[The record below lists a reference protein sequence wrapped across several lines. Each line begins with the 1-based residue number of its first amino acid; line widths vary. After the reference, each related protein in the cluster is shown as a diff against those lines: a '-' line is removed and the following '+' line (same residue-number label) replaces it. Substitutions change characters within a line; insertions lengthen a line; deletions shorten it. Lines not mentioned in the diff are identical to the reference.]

1 MRGRGEMAAV
11 LGGVLALGCVDDVP
25 ARFQE
30 SKHALTLLHT
40 SDIHSRVW
48 PFRSRISMF
57 EASLGLG
64 PADTLQE
71 VGGLAR
77 LGSLLGQERAR
88 GVEVWLDSGDAL
100 EGAGVF
106 GRYGGRVELELL
118 SALGLSAMALGNH
131 ELSLPSA
138 ELSQLLRGSAQFPLL
153 SANVRPRPGSSL
165 SRVLPAT
172 TLLTAAGLK
181 LGIVGVANPESPPNL
196 AAFDNPWG
204 LSSVAPAAAVQ
215 LAVDELGAQA
225 GVVVVLSH
233 LGLERDRALVA
244 ATSGVDLV
252 LGGHQHL
259 VTNEPEWQDDCGPEL
274 RAQRGC
280 RPRVVPI
287 VHSGAYGKFLS
298 RLELELQ
305 SDPAAPGTFEVA
317 GLELEQLPLGAAVV
331 ADGRV
336 AQQLEQYRAAPSAP
350 LAFLHEPLWRRS
362 ALGGD
367 SALGNLVTDA
377 VREASGVDVALLNT
391 SGLRADL
398 EAGLVL
404 RSDLELAL
412 PFDEPWLVAWLS
424 GRQLRL
430 GLERA
435 AWRTAARDCESSV
448 QLSGLSMQV
457 DCAACARR
465 SPDCLRVA
473 RLTPFGEQP
482 LTEEQLLLVALPVY
496 VTLENGDFAA
506 AAVAVV
512 RTLETTV
519 SDLVAGHFTR
529 FPGLAANAVRGCEVA
544 AFELSGERCREAF
557 GSFCPVSEPSAR
569 ALCAE
574 LPAARG
580 GRDERIRTQ
589 L

>member
-1 MRGRGEMAAV
+1 M
-11 LGGVLALGCVDDVP
+11 ALGCVDQIP
-25 ARFQE
+25 ARFQA

-48 PFRSRISMF
+48 PFRSRISTF

-64 PADTLQE
+64 AAGTLQE

-77 LGSLLGQERAR
+77 LGGLLEQERAR
-88 GVEVWLDSGDAL
+88 GAVWFDSGDAL
-100 EGAGVF
+100 EGASVF
-106 GRYGGRVELELL
+106 ARHGGRVELELL

-138 ELSQLLRGSAQFPLL
+138 ELLQLLRGSAQFPLL
-153 SANVRPRPGSSL
+153 SANVRPGPGSSL
-165 SRVLPAT
+165 ASVLPAT
-172 TLLTAAGLK
+172 TLVAAAGLK
-181 LGIVGVANPESPPNL
+181 LAVVGVANPDSPPNL
-196 AAFDNPWG
+196 AAVDNPWG
-204 LSSVAPAAAVQ
+204 LVSVAPAAAVQ
-215 LAVDELGAQA
+215 LAIDELAAQA
-225 GVVVVLSH
+225 GLVVVLSH

-244 ATSGVDLV
+244 ATSGIDLV

-259 VTNEPEWQDDCGPEL
+259 VTVEPEWQDDCNAEL
-274 RAQRGC
+274 QQQRGC
-280 RPRVVPI
+280 RSRAVPI

-298 RLELELQ
+298 RLELELD
-305 SDPAAPGTFEVA
+305 SETPGAFEVA
-317 GLELEQLPLGAAVV
+317 GLKLEQLPLTAAVEP
-331 ADGRV
+331 DGPV
-336 AQQLEQYRAAPSAP
+336 AQQLEQYRVAPSAP

-367 SALGNLVTDA
+367 SGLANLVTDA

-404 RSDLELAL
+404 RSDLEQAL

-435 AWRTAARDCESSV
+435 AQRTAARDCESSV
-448 QLSGLSMQV
+448 QLSGLKMQV

-465 SPDCLRVA
+465 SPGCLQVA

-482 LTEEQLLLVALPVY
+482 LGEEQLLLVALPTY
-496 VTLENGDFAA
+496 VTLESGDFATA
-506 AAVAVV
+506 GVAVL
-512 RTLETTV
+512 RSLEAPV
-519 SDLVAGHFTR
+519 SDLVAQRFAR
-529 FPGLAANAVRGCEVA
+529 FPKLVASSIRACEAAAL
-544 AFELSGERCREAF
+544 ELSGERCREAF
-557 GSFCPVSEPSAR
+557 GSFCPVSEPRAR

-580 GRDERIRTQ
+580 GRDDRIRTQ
-589 L
+589 R